1 VALVILIAGVTLL
14 LPWWSVAVVGL
25 LFGLL
30 GPTGAKAWEA
40 GLAGVFGWGVLLLI
54 DAVQG
59 PIGVLTDRLGVLF
72 QVPGAVLLAVTVL
85 FAGVLGWAGAGVG
98 RAVSLK
104 P

>member
-1 VALVILIAGVTLL
+1 
-14 LPWWSVAVVGL
+14 
-25 LFGLL
+25 
-30 GPTGAKAWEA
+30 
-40 GLAGVFGWGVLLLI
+40 VFGWGVLLLI

-59 PIGVLTDRLGVLF
+59 PIGVLTGRLGVLF